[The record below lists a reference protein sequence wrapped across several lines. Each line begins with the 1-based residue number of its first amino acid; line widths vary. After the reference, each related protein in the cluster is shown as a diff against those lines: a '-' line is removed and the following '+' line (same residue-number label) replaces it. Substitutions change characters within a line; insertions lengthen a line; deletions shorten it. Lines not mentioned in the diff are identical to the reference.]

1 MPGPY
6 QSIGQQ
12 TSRFPFTSRKPNAA
26 APLFYSATD
35 EFREE
40 DDGEEHDREVADFY
54 ALQRSRRQ
62 FEGASLTDS
71 SDAEG
76 ATSREAAHGRNSDTA
91 QNGFRGFTMGRGI
104 RSSWRGDDLSSTV
117 AEPAIATVEEEEE
130 DEEEEDLNSQ
140 AARAADTGTKGK
152 ERMVDVEL
160 ASTVNNSFEN
170 LHTHPSRDGEMA
182 SNPRDSK
189 PAYDLPSPDTQQT
202 PQKST
207 PLPQET
213 DRDTAIDY
221 PRPPSSNGDGV
232 PSGISDLPP
241 EYPRHD
247 PFWSSLFLICFASL
261 FATYFLVYLH
271 TSAPDKKHPL
281 GDTIYTLLQ
290 SSAHLL
296 GVYTVLSAFI
306 ALLWFAALRY
316 FAHALA
322 ALIVVSVPIISFSF
336 ALYPHIASYSGA
348 WHGESIQDRAMRW
361 LSLIPGIFSILW
373 AYTVWKGRRSFT
385 KGLEILNFAGRILAA
400 NSPLIHVALAN
411 LVAVIAW
418 TWCWKMMFA
427 RIFLGGHLSK
437 SKGLFIIDSSS
448 WWLGVYFVLVYL
460 WALSIISG
468 IQRTTTAATVSN
480 WYFHRLAMPAPSAR
494 AVVQA
499 SLAHATGT
507 MLGTICLSTFL
518 SLAVRLPLL
527 ILPRRLAGMLSLA
540 AYSLVP
546 TPIATLTNPLT
557 LTYSAIHSKSLT
569 TAARGMAH
577 LSFVSPTYPS
587 TSLSPHAFLPS
598 SSSSPSNNNNDNNNN
613 DNNNSTLEPYRLA
626 KLLLHATRFVMAL
639 ALGFGGWVTTARS
652 IEVAQAG
659 VKGSL
664 YAYVVGLIAAAIG
677 WGVLGATEGVLG
689 GIVDALV
696 ICWGSEVGGKGYGE
710 ARYCREAGELFGDR
724 DRFGSA

>member
-6 QSIGQQ
+6 QAAGSQL
-12 TSRFPFTSRKPNAA
+12 SRFPFTSRRPKAP

-54 ALQRSRRQ
+54 ALQKSRRQ
-62 FEGASLTDS
+62 FEGGSLTES

-76 ATSREAAHGRNSDTA
+76 GTSRETALRQEEDTA
-91 QNGFRGFTMGRGI
+91 QNGFRSFAMGRGI
-104 RSSWRGDDLSSTV
+104 RSSWRGDDPKST
-117 AEPAIATVEEEEE
+117 ATEPAIAVVE
-130 DEEEEDLNSQ
+130 EEEEDLNSQ
-140 AARAADTGTKGK
+140 ATNATKGK
-152 ERMVDVEL
+152 GRMVDVEL
-160 ASTVNNSFEN
+160 ASTVNDSFETLPARPSTRRDVPPSETTPRAPQDSN
-170 LHTHPSRDGEMA
+170 L
-182 SNPRDSK
+182 
-189 PAYDLPSPDTQQT
+189 LI
-202 PQKST
+202 
-207 PLPQET
+207 QET
-213 DRDTAIDY
+213 DKDTVLNY
-221 PRPPSSNGDGV
+221 PRPPSSNDDGII
-232 PSGISDLPP
+232 SGISDLPL
-241 EYPRHD
+241 EHPRHD

-261 FATYFLVYLH
+261 LATYLLVYLH

-296 GVYTVLSAFI
+296 GVYTVVSAFV
-306 ALLWFAALRY
+306 ALIWFAALRY

-348 WHGESIQDRAMRW
+348 WHGESIQDSAMRW

-373 AYTVWKGRRSFT
+373 AYTVWKGRHSFN

-400 NSPLIHVALAN
+400 NSPLVHVALGN
-411 LVAVIAW
+411 LVAVITW
-418 TWCWKMMFA
+418 TWGWKIMFA

-437 SKGLFIIDSSS
+437 SKSLFIIDASS
-448 WWLGVYFVLVYL
+448 WWLGAYFVLVYL
-460 WALSIISG
+460 WTLSIISG

-480 WYFHRLAMPAPSAR
+480 WYFHRLAVPAPSAR
-494 AVVQA
+494 AVVRA
-499 SLAHATGT
+499 SLVHATGT

-527 ILPRRLAGMLSLA
+527 VLPRRLAGMLSLA

-557 LTYSAIHSKSLT
+557 LTYAAIHSQSLT

-577 LSFVSPTYPS
+577 LSFVCPTYPS
-587 TSLSPHAFLPS
+587 TSLTPHSFLPS
-598 SSSSPSNNNNDNNNN
+598 SSNKNSTNSYE
-613 DNNNSTLEPYRLA
+613 NSTLEPYRLA
-626 KLLLHATRFVMAL
+626 KILLHATRFVMAL

-652 IEVAQAG
+652 IQVAQAG

>member
-6 QSIGQQ
+6 QSIGPQL
-12 TSRFPFTSRKPNAA
+12 SKFPFTSKRPNAP

-76 ATSREAAHGRNSDTA
+76 GTSRETARGRNGDTA
-91 QNGFRGFTMGRGI
+91 QNGFRSFAMGRGI
-104 RSSWRGDDLSSTV
+104 RSSWKGDDLSSTV
-117 AEPAIATVEEEEE
+117 ADPTIATVDEEEEE
-130 DEEEEDLNSQ
+130 REEQDFSSQ
-140 AARAADTGTKGK
+140 AINATDRGTKGK
-152 ERMVDVEL
+152 GRMVDVEL
-160 ASTVNNSFEN
+160 ASTVNDSFDNLPARSSRQREATNEPRGGKPVYDASSPEN
-170 LHTHPSRDGEMA
+170 T
-182 SNPRDSK
+182 PRD
-189 PAYDLPSPDTQQT
+189 
-202 PQKST
+202 PQNST
-207 PLPQET
+207 LLPQET
-213 DRDTAIDY
+213 DKETVIDY

-261 FATYFLVYLH
+261 FATYLLIYLH
-271 TSAPDKKHPL
+271 TSAPDKKHPI

-296 GVYTVLSAFI
+296 GVYTVVSAFI

-373 AYTVWKGRRSFT
+373 AFTVWKGRRSFS

-400 NSPLIHVALAN
+400 NSPLVHVALAN

-437 SKGLFIIDSSS
+437 TKSLFIIDASS

-460 WALSIISG
+460 WTLSIISG

-480 WYFHRLAMPAPSAR
+480 WYFHRLAVPAPSAR

-527 ILPRRLAGMLSLA
+527 ILPRRLAGILSLA
-540 AYSLVP
+540 AYSLIP

-557 LTYSAIHSKSLT
+557 LTYSAIHSQPLS

-587 TSLSPHAFLPS
+587 TSLSPFSYLPS
-598 SSSSPSNNNNDNNNN
+598 SSSSSPLGGNNAY
-613 DNNNSTLEPYRLA
+613 NSTLEPYRLA
-626 KLLLHATRFVMAL
+626 KMLLHATRFVMAL